1 MIDIV
6 DSQHILISDLAKNEM
21 IRLIKNVPSMAFMIS
36 ITIFSFGK
44 LSNAGGYSY
53 SLWGA
58 GFNIPGNPMCAW
70 KPELCFPDYPGQGKR
85 NAMCALKPELCF
97 PGRGN
102 KCYAHTWYAKI
113 FERRLCT

>member
-1 MIDIV
+1 MIDNV
-6 DSQHILISDLAKNEM
+6 DSQHILISDLVKTEM
-21 IRLIKNVPSMAFMIS
+21 VRLISNVTSMAFIVS
-36 ITIFSFGK
+36 VTIFSFGK

-85 NAMCALKPELCF
+85 NSPNVEGGNFYYFRDQSWLKISMGLC
-97 PGRGN
+97 
-102 KCYAHTWYAKI
+102 
-113 FERRLCT
+113 